1 MLTVIIII
9 IIIIDLVT
17 KTLTK
22 LETKTFSYIVFEIKT
37 DIIFK
42 IVRKKIQYNTIQ

>member
-1 MLTVIIII
+1 MLTVIII

-42 IVRKKIQYNTIQ
+42 IVRKKMLNK